1 MSLVPRTR
9 DQRVFL
15 LAQFINT
22 YGTGLILTA
31 AMLYGIKVVHLT
43 PARTG
48 LAISIAG
55 LVGLFSSMPIGRLAD
70 LRGPREVF
78 ALSLLLLATTNAAYV
93 FLAHDFVSL
102 LLIAI
107 VDTAAMNASNAVA
120 VALTRRVGGED
131 AITLRAQM
139 SAVLNVGTALGVATC
154 GIALQLNTVSAY
166 RALFL
171 GNALSYL
178 AGAVIV
184 GLLPRF
190 EPLPGAHEESP
201 LAALKDKAFVGYT
214 LLSGGMTLQ
223 YLIPMMLMPVWVV
236 FHTNA
241 PRWSVSAFMIINT
254 LIAFLFQVRVGKK
267 VQTIRQGG
275 AAFRRA
281 GVIFLFSCSAMGLA
295 SGLPGWAALLLL
307 AAAVLLLTYGELWQS
322 SGMFALDFG
331 SRPRTRRASTRA
343 WPARPTSARWRW
355 LPSSCSAW
363 CWPAAGSVLSCSA
376 RGSPSSAWSARPWP
390 GGVSGPA
397 PPRWPRPEIQA
408 NLARPRWLPSDRD
421 LTAGIQLYRR
431 FMAGDS
437 LRFAGLGFCCL
448 FRDCGGFRRAPGGCG
463 PSARGRRRPGGGPAA
478 GSGWFTRVICRGDHG
493 LTVSAD
499 GEGLVG
505 QAGGT
510 LLRETADKPGLT
522 AALAGA
528 PEKEGRFPGVDR
540 GVAMVSA
547 AMMIALGGRS
557 MSGIAVLGHL
567 SLVRGEPVT
576 WQALRRT
583 LDLADPGT
591 LGRSRR
597 PGQGSARTCAV
608 GAGASPGTPGPAAHP
623 TRTGSGHENQK

>member
-1 MSLVPRTR
+1 
-9 DQRVFL
+9 VFL

-48 LAISIAG
+48 LAISIAA

-78 ALSLLLLATTNAAYV
+78 ALSLLLLAITNAAYV
-93 FLAHDFVSL
+93 FFAHDFLSL

-107 VDTAAMNASNAVA
+107 VDTAAMNASGSVS
-120 VALTRRVGGED
+120 VALTRRVGEED
-131 AITLRAQM
+131 AITFRAQM

-201 LAALKDKAFVGYT
+201 LAALKDKAFVGYA

-223 YLIPMMLMPVWVV
+223 YLVPMMLMPVWVV

-254 LIAFLFQVRVGKK
+254 LIAFLFQVRIGKK
-267 VQTIRQGG
+267 VQTLRQGG

-295 SGLPGWAALLLL
+295 SGLPAWAALLLL
-307 AAAVLLLTYGELWQS
+307 AAAVVLLTYGELWQS

-331 SRPRTRRASTRA
+331 LAPPHAQGQYQGVASTANFSAVALAPFLLLGVVLAGGRLGFILLGAWFAILGLVSPAVARWGERTRPDA
-343 WPARPTSARWRW
+343 PAT
-355 LPSSCSAW
+355 
-363 CWPAAGSVLSCSA
+363 AGDP
-376 RGSPSSAWSARPWP
+376 GQSSAAEA
-390 GGVSGPA
+390 V
-397 PPRWPRPEIQA
+397 
-408 NLARPRWLPSDRD
+408 
-421 LTAGIQLYRR
+421 AG
-431 FMAGDS
+431 
-437 LRFAGLGFCCL
+437 
-448 FRDCGGFRRAPGGCG
+448 
-463 PSARGRRRPGGGPAA
+463 
-478 GSGWFTRVICRGDHG
+478 
-493 LTVSAD
+493 
-499 GEGLVG
+499 
-505 QAGGT
+505 
-510 LLRETADKPGLT
+510 
-522 AALAGA
+522 
-528 PEKEGRFPGVDR
+528 
-540 GVAMVSA
+540 
-547 AMMIALGGRS
+547 
-557 MSGIAVLGHL
+557 
-567 SLVRGEPVT
+567 
-576 WQALRRT
+576 
-583 LDLADPGT
+583 
-591 LGRSRR
+591 
-597 PGQGSARTCAV
+597 
-608 GAGASPGTPGPAAHP
+608 
-623 TRTGSGHENQK
+623 